1 MADSIIGKK
10 QIPAV
15 ILAGG
20 KVDEEME
27 IEFDIE
33 YRAEL
38 PFAGKLMI
46 IHIVDALAGASSV
59 STIRVVGETLCDC
72 ITETIP
78 PADGMLENVIK
89 GVKACASDSP
99 DGRVLIATSDIPF
112 LTPEAVD
119 DFVNQCAGID
129 ADLYYPYVLKEDND
143 RRFPGVKRTYVK
155 LSDGI
160 VTGGNIV
167 IMNADF
173 LDKNADLL
181 REVMAARKSISKM
194 ARIIG
199 VGTLLRMV
207 IAQTIW
213 KGALS
218 LSQLEQAAGRVMNA
232 RLKAIRSSY
241 PEIGA
246 DIDRLDQLDQM
257 ESLFESEGET
267 K

>member
-1 MADSIIGKK
+1 MAESVTKGN

-20 KVDEEME
+20 RADAEME
-27 IEFDIE
+27 LEYDIE

-78 PADGMLENVIK
+78 PSDGMLENVIK
-89 GVKACASDSP
+89 GVEACAADSA

-112 LTPEAVD
+112 LTSESVD
-119 DFVNQCAGID
+119 DFITQCAGVE

-155 LSDGI
+155 LAEGV

-167 IMNADF
+167 IMNANF
-173 LDKNADLL
+173 LNKNADML
-181 REVMAARKSISKM
+181 REVMAARKSITKM

-199 VGTLLRMV
+199 IGMLLRMV
-207 IAQTIW
+207 VAQTLW
-213 KGALS
+213 RGALS
-218 LSQLEQAAGRVMNA
+218 IPRLERTAGRVMNA
-232 RLKAIRSSY
+232 RLKAIRSLY

-246 DIDRLDQLDQM
+246 DIDRMDQLAEM
-257 ESLFESEGET
+257 ESLFESEGGSR
-267 K
+267 

>member
-1 MADSIIGKK
+1 MSDSKATNVK
-10 QIPAV
+10 IPAV

-20 KVDEEME
+20 TVDPEMQKE
-27 IEFDIE
+27 YDIE

-78 PADGMLENVIK
+78 PNEGMLENVIA
-89 GVKACASDSP
+89 GVKACAADSP

-112 LTPEAVD
+112 LTSEAVD
-119 DFVNQCAGID
+119 DFITRCAGID
-129 ADLYYPYVLKEDND
+129 ADLYYPYILKEDND

-155 LSDGI
+155 LAEGV

-167 IMNADF
+167 MMNADF
-173 LDKNADLL
+173 IDKNADLL
-181 REVMAARKSISKM
+181 REVMNARKSISKM
-194 ARIIG
+194 AKVIG
-199 VGTLLRMV
+199 IGTLLRMIV
-207 IAQTIW
+207 AQTIW
-213 KGALS
+213 RGALN
-218 LSQLEQAAGRVMNA
+218 LSQIEKAAGRAMNA
-232 RLKAIRSSY
+232 RLKAIRSPY

-246 DIDRLDQLDQM
+246 DIDRLDQLEEM
-257 ESLFESEGET
+257 ETLFESEGES

>member
-1 MADSIIGKK
+1 MTESMIKEK

-20 KVDEEME
+20 KIDAEMAE
-27 IEFDIE
+27 EFDVE

-38 PFAGKLMI
+38 PFAGKLML
-46 IHIVDALAGASSV
+46 IHIVNALAGASSV

-78 PADGMLENVIK
+78 PSDEMLENVIK
-89 GVKACASDSP
+89 GVKACAGDSP
-99 DGRVLIATSDIPF
+99 DGRVLISTSDIPF
-112 LTPEAVD
+112 LTSEAVD
-119 DFVNQCAGID
+119 DFVNQCMLTE

-155 LSDGI
+155 LAEGV

-167 IMNADF
+167 MMNADF

-181 REVMAARKSISKM
+181 REVMAARKNIAKM
-194 ARIIG
+194 AKIIG
-199 VGTLLRMV
+199 LGTLLRMV
-207 IAQTIW
+207 IAQTLW
-213 KGALS
+213 KGALRIS
-218 LSQLEQAAGRVMNA
+218 HVEQAAGRVMNA
-232 RLKAIRSSY
+232 RLKAIRSPY

-246 DIDRLDQLDQM
+246 DIDRRDQLEQM
-257 ESLFESEGET
+257 EDLFESEGGA